1 MTRIAC
7 LGWGSLVWDP
17 RDLPIQREWFR
28 DGPFVQVEF
37 TRKSEDGRI
46 TLVLEHS
53 ARDVRSLWALMDS
66 PDLAYARE
74 ALRCREGISRK
85 NEGQHIGNWS
95 SGDPSPTS
103 IPDLSSWAVANTI
116 DHVVWTALSSK
127 FDATLQ
133 TPTAEQVIGYL
144 KGLVGTKRD
153 HAEQYVR
160 RAPRQID
167 TAYRR
172 LIEAELN
179 WIPLDP

>member
-1 MTRIAC
+1 VTKIAC

-17 RDLPIQREWFR
+17 RDLPVQREWFR

-37 TRKSEDGRI
+37 ARKSQDERI

-53 ARDVRSLWALMDS
+53 AKDVRSLWALMDT
-66 PDLAYARE
+66 PDLAASRE
-74 ALRCREGISRK
+74 ALRRREGISKK

-95 SGDPSPTS
+95 AGDPSPES
-103 IPDLSSWAVANTI
+103 IPDLASWALANAL
-116 DHVVWTALSSK
+116 DHVVWTALPPK
-127 FDATLQ
+127 FHDAEQ
-133 TPTAEQVIGYL
+133 TPTAEQVVGYL

-153 HAEQYVR
+153 HSEQYVR

-179 WIPLDP
+179 WVPLDS